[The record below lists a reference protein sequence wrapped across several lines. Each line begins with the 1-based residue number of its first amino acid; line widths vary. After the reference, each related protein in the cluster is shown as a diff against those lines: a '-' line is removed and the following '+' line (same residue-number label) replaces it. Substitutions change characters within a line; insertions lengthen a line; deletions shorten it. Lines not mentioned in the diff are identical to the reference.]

1 MAKRRSFTAE
11 DSCVLHRPDGYPGR
25 FPARAM
31 TLATRAFLFG
41 TNTKKGAPLVWRGD
55 QGRVGMQLRSCARPL
70 GGMEGIRFVKVMRQQ
85 VGGSVRQCVNSLTG
99 QSVPS

>member
-41 TNTKKGAPLVWRGD
+41 TNTKKGGAPGLERGPGARGD
-55 QGRVGMQLRSCARPL
+55 AVAVLRPTAGRY
-70 GGMEGIRFVKVMRQQ
+70 GGYSIRKGYAPTSWRVSASMRQR
-85 VGGSVRQCVNSLTG
+85 VDGLMG
-99 QSVPS
+99 